1 MSEHYSAI
9 LVRKEF
15 MHQGSSERAGTNP
28 RAIANWQRA
37 CIQIKGPSFLPVPI
51 PLSARDALTFSD

>member
-1 MSEHYSAI
+1 MSEHHSAI